1 MGLCKKKPQKN
12 WNSKDF
18 IVPLSVVYQT
28 LCCMKKTLLFIMILS
43 LGFGLAA
50 QTDKKKKRR
59 PATPKPVAPVEIALP
74 ERCSDCL
81 FPVKLQVDV
90 PFGPTEP
97 LNGPGFVSEIHRDAQ
112 TKNVFEHEHNSIWYT
127 LDIPYDGKLLVD
139 IKPKGASDDY
149 DFLVYQY
156 MDRYFC
162 NRVEKNRVKPI
173 RSVQSICNSEVQGR
187 TGLSLTGT
195 MAHIKKESDVA
206 FGKYIDVKAGESY
219 VIVVDNLT
227 DGGLGHTISCEVW
240 TDFAPL
246 YIQPMDSI
254 LSQRTT
260 ADIVVKENETGRVV
274 VDKKDAGSM
283 RIKLLPEHTYSISL
297 SKEGYF
303 RMNRTI
309 SHSQATGKDSIFT
322 AKLVEIKNGSG
333 IPLGGELYF
342 DNNEQGEVF
351 LMKECYP
358 AFDGVIKTLNEY
370 PKINVEIIGRIAT
383 EGLNVR
389 KDNEASKQRA
399 EAIKDYLVSQGINES
414 RIRTRGSS
422 IKELEQQLKSQQ
434 KLKNKIIT
442 PPCEIKI
449 AGTR

>member
-1 MGLCKKKPQKN
+1 MV
-12 WNSKDF
+12 F
-18 IVPLSVVYQT
+18 HT
-28 LCCMKKTLLFIMILS
+28 LCLMKKVFVFVMIVL

-50 QTDKKKKRR
+50 QTSKKRKKK
-59 PATPKPVAPVEIALP
+59 PATPKPVAPVEVALP

-81 FPVKLQVDV
+81 FAVKLQVDI

-112 TKNVFEHEHNSIWYT
+112 TKNVFEHEHNSIWYAV
-127 LDIPYDGKLLVD
+127 DIPYDGKLLID
-139 IKPKGASDDY
+139 IKPKGSSDDY

-156 MDRYFC
+156 TDRYFC

-173 RSVQSICNSEVQGR
+173 RSVQSVCNAEVQGR
-187 TGLSLTGT
+187 TGLSLTGS
-195 MAHIKKESDVA
+195 MAHITKESDVA
-206 FGKYIDVKAGESY
+206 YGKYIDVKAGESY

-260 ADIVVKENETGRVV
+260 ADIYVKENETGRIV

-283 RIKLLPEHTYSISL
+283 KIKLLPEHSYNIAL

-303 RMNRTI
+303 RMNRTV
-309 SHSQATGKDSIFT
+309 SHSQATGKDSVFT
-322 AKLVEIKNGSG
+322 AKLVEIKAGSG

-370 PKINVEIIGRIAT
+370 PKINIEIIGRIAT

-389 KDNEASKQRA
+389 KDNEVSKQRA
-399 EAIKDYLVSQGINES
+399 EAIKDYLVAQGINES
-414 RIRTRGSS
+414 RIKTRGSS
-422 IKELEQQLKSQQ
+422 VKELEKQLKAQQ

-449 AGTR
+449 ASTR